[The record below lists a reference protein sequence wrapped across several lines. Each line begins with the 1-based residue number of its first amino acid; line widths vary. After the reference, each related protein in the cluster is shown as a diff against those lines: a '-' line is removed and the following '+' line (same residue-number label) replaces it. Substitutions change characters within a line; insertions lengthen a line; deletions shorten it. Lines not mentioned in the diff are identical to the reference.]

1 MSWRQLHHFD
11 SGSESRTCSSGK
23 KCLPQ
28 ESPKNDMTSTC
39 NLPKTGKECNLQKH
53 KVEQHTTPTIFF
65 PQRLRFG
72 CSCPVDAV
80 QCWAVNS
87 FIFSR
92 QWAMMAA
99 SAEPH
104 LTGDIG
110 SDRRQQTVDSRHH
123 YSDIMAL
130 TAAAPLFIRI
140 SFTCLSHVQNLSCNA
155 TCHLSHVQNLSCN
168 TTCHLSHVEN
178 LSCNVTC
185 YTQHHLSNC
194 RRVALEGIQDC
205 QRELAAIIGE
215 SCQAQHSLRTWA
227 EHEW

>member
-1 MSWRQLHHFD
+1 
-11 SGSESRTCSSGK
+11 
-23 KCLPQ
+23 
-28 ESPKNDMTSTC
+28 MTSTC

-53 KVEQHTTPTIFF
+53 KVEQHTTPTIFL

-140 SFTCLSHVQNLSCNA
+140 SFTCHMFK
-155 TCHLSHVQNLSCN
+155 TCHATPPV
-168 TTCHLSHVEN
+168 TCHMFKTCHATPP
-178 LSCNVTC
+178 VTC
-185 YTQHHLSNC
+185 HMLKTCHAMSPVTLN
-194 RRVALEGIQDC
+194 ITC
-205 QRELAAIIGE
+205 QIADGWRWRAFRIA
-215 SCQAQHSLRTWA
+215 SANLRPSSEKFA
-227 EHEW
+227 RPSKA

>member
-53 KVEQHTTPTIFF
+53 KVEQHTTPTIFLPQLL

-72 CSCPVDAV
+72 CSCPVDVV
-80 QCWAVNS
+80 QWRAVNS

-92 QWAMMAA
+92 QWPMMAA
-99 SAEPH
+99 SGEPH

-130 TAAAPLFIRI
+130 AAAAPLFIRI
-140 SFTCLSHVQNLSCNA
+140 SFTCHMFK
-155 TCHLSHVQNLSCN
+155 TCHATPPV
-168 TTCHLSHVEN
+168 TCHMFKTCHATPP
-178 LSCNVTC
+178 VTC
-185 YTQHHLSNC
+185 HMLKTCHAMSPVTLNITCQIADGWRWRAFRIASANLRPSSEK
-194 RRVALEGIQDC
+194 VA
-205 QRELAAIIGE
+205 RPSKA
-215 SCQAQHSLRTWA
+215 
-227 EHEW
+227 

>member
-11 SGSESRTCSSGK
+11 SGFESRTCSSGI

-53 KVEQHTTPTIFF
+53 KVEQHTTPTIFL

-140 SFTCLSHVQNLSCNA
+140 SFTCHMFK
-155 TCHLSHVQNLSCN
+155 TCHATPPV
-168 TTCHLSHVEN
+168 TCHMFKTCHATPP
-178 LSCNVTC
+178 VTC
-185 YTQHHLSNC
+185 QVLKTCHAMSPVTLHITCQIADGWRWSAC
-194 RRVALEGIQDC
+194 RIASANLRPSSEKVA
-205 QRELAAIIGE
+205 RPNKA
-215 SCQAQHSLRTWA
+215 
-227 EHEW
+227 

>member
-53 KVEQHTTPTIFF
+53 KVEQHTTPTIFL

-140 SFTCLSHVQNLSCNA
+140 SFTCHMFK
-155 TCHLSHVQNLSCN
+155 TCHATPPV
-168 TTCHLSHVEN
+168 TCHMFKTCHATPP
-178 LSCNVTC
+178 VTC
-185 YTQHHLSNC
+185 HMLKTCHAMSPVKLNITCQIADEWRWRAFRIASANLRPSSEK
-194 RRVALEGIQDC
+194 VA
-205 QRELAAIIGE
+205 RPSKA
-215 SCQAQHSLRTWA
+215 
-227 EHEW
+227 